1 MADMVLDN
9 IKAVIVDLDDTL
21 YSEKEF
27 VFSGFKAVSSYLQ
40 KTGIVKIELFD
51 FMWNCFESGK
61 SGKIFND
68 ALKSENL
75 EPEKELVASL
85 VEVYRLHKPNI
96 SPFPDAIP
104 FLEKLYNKK
113 MLGLLTDGYLT
124 VQKNKVNALGIEKYF
139 DIIVY
144 TDELGRN
151 FWKPHKAGYEKI
163 MNELSV
169 SGKECLYVGDNPVKD
184 FYSAKKLGWK
194 TIRIKRPGGVYCDKE
209 AATEKFAADDVLE
222 NLRQI
227 I

>member
-40 KTGIVKIELFD
+40 EESIVKKDLFD
-51 FMWNCFESGK
+51 FMWNCFACGK
-61 SGKIFND
+61 SGEIFND
-68 ALKSENL
+68 ALKSENI
-75 EPEKELVASL
+75 EPEKGLVASL
-85 VEVYRLHKPNI
+85 VEVYRSHKPDI
-96 SPFPDAIP
+96 SPYPDAIP
-104 FLEKLYNKK
+104 FLENLYNKK
-113 MLGLLTDGYLT
+113 MLGLLTDGYLN
-124 VQKNKVNALGIEKYF
+124 VQKKKVNALGIEKYF

-163 MNELSV
+163 MNKLSI

-184 FYSAKKLGWK
+184 FFSAKKLGWK
-194 TIRIKRPGGVYCDKE
+194 TLQIKRPGGVYSNKK
-209 AATEKFAADDVLE
+209 AATEMFAADDVLE
-222 NLRQI
+222 NLHQI